1 MGELC
6 IVTVS
11 ERANN
16 VNNSSGR
23 IRQWTLMLLLKHG
36 DLGQQQQQPVCV
48 LWQCGNGDVSYLMF
62 LASASCSFYCITTAS
77 FSWVLVL

>member
-1 MGELC
+1 
-6 IVTVS
+6 
-11 ERANN
+11 
-16 VNNSSGR
+16 
-23 IRQWTLMLLLKHG
+23 MLLLKHG